1 MLLFN
6 KIFDLYTLPHLDD
19 ARHAEVGCGEAELE
33 VVLGA
38 ALFVLY
44 TLPHLDDARHAEV
57 GGGKAELE
65 VVLGAALFAEH
76 DVILVQQD
84 VPSLLPVSVDN
95 KIFELLRKVSNR
107 IR

>member
-1 MLLFN
+1 M
-6 KIFDLYTLPHLDD
+6 
-19 ARHAEVGCGEAELE
+19 
-33 VVLGA
+33 VLGA

-95 KIFELLRKVSNR
+95 KIFELPVLRKVSNR